1 MKVKNGEKPEDEK
14 VSEEE
19 TTISKKRGRK
29 KKDSTINFSFEEM
42 QEKLSRSFN
51 GLAYVLKTD
60 DEFKDSDFTEEAKDL
75 VRLAEK
81 YPILANVLTF
91 LDPLFLILGLFSKMK
106 GMLKKVSNRKEI
118 EKQKEVTEN
127 EYYHSAEIR

>member
-81 YPILANVLTF
+81 YPILANILTF
-91 LDPLFLILGLFSKMK
+91 LDPLFLLLGLFSKMK
-106 GMLKKVSNRKEI
+106 GMLKKVSKRKET

>member
-42 QEKLSRSFN
+42 QEKLTRSFN

-81 YPILANVLTF
+81 YSILANILTF

-106 GMLKKVSNRKEI
+106 GMLKKVQKRKET
-118 EKQKEVTEN
+118 EKKEVTED

>member
-81 YPILANVLTF
+81 YPILANILTF

-106 GMLKKVSNRKEI
+106 GMLKKVQKRKET
-118 EKQKEVTEN
+118 EKKEVTED

>member
-60 DEFKDSDFTEEAKDL
+60 DEFRDSDFTEEAKDL